1 MSYSVIGVLLAEKE
15 INTVKMMTVHIDEWR
30 ERWILFVRKKIVYSK
45 ESSDLVEV
53 IYNMKIT

>member
-45 ESSDLVEV
+45 ESSDPVEV